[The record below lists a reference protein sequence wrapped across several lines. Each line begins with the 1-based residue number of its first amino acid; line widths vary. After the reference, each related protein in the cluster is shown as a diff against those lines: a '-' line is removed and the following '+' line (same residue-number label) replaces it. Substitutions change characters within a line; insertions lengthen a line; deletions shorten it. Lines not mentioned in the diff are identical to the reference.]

1 MSKEYSRTRRVGEQI
16 QRELAAALR
25 QEIADPR
32 VGMVT
37 VSAVDVSPDFSH
49 AKVYVTTL
57 GDESQREETLA
68 ALNAAAG
75 HLRACLARRLAMRT
89 MPQLRFRYDHSVSE
103 GNRLSALIDRAVADD
118 RKNHDEPD

>member
-16 QRELAAALR
+16 QRELATALR

-37 VSAVDVSPDFSH
+37 VAAVDVSPDLGH

-57 GDESQREETLA
+57 GDERQREDALT
-68 ALNAAAG
+68 ALNKAAG
-75 HLRACLARRLAMRT
+75 HLRACLARRLDMRT
-89 MPQLRFRYDHSVSE
+89 MPQLRFRYDASLSE

-118 RKNHDEPD
+118 KKNRDEPH

>member
-16 QRELAAALR
+16 QRELAVALR
-25 QEIADPR
+25 QEISDPR

-57 GDESQREETLA
+57 GEEGEREAALA
-68 ALNAAAG
+68 ALNQAAG
-75 HLRACLARRLAMRT
+75 HLRACLARRLTLRT
-89 MPQLRFRYDHSVSE
+89 MPQLRFRYDHSVAE
-103 GNRLSALIDRAVADD
+103 GNRLSALIDAAMADD
-118 RKNHDEPD
+118 KKNRNDAE